1 MTQEEL
7 INVFKYIV
15 KKCDMLINGDDYK
28 ADDYTQDNVEDIA
41 ELCNHI
47 LDGDYGKMAEVKE
60 VDLEEEINRWQG
72 CEAFPEGVNITPLP
86 KAMDIVKRTAKYFF
100 ELGLKAQKEDS
111 TMTKEEKDLCPMTQ
125 EEYEI
130 VKIIIPE
137 TDIIYEIGYNNV
149 YEIHESLKQ
158 ISNDHIKTIY
168 VVKFKEGNQL
178 GFTEISADV
187 KGIIVYKISKI

>member
-47 LDGDYGKMAEVKE
+47 LDGDYGKLAEVKE

-72 CEAFPEGVNITPLP
+72 CEAFPEGVNITSLP

-100 ELGLKAQKEDS
+100 ELGLKAQKEES

-137 TDIIYEIGYNNV
+137 ADIVYEIGHNNV
-149 YEIHESLKQ
+149 CEIYESFKQ
-158 ISNDHIKTIY
+158 VSNDNIKNIY
-168 VVKFKEGNQL
+168 VVEFKKENEL
-178 GFTEISADV
+178 GYVEISADV
-187 KGIIVYKISKI
+187 KGIIVYKINKI